1 MPKPIGSQV
10 VVIAGASSG
19 MGLAAAQEMARRG
32 ARVVLAARN
41 QADLERA
48 AEEIR
53 RGGGEALA
61 VVADVAD
68 YAQVESLARRAAE
81 AYGRID
87 SWVHTAAVS
96 TYAPFREQPLEDF
109 RRVLEVDFLG
119 QVHGARAALPY
130 LEESGGTLVCVGSAL
145 SDRGV
150 PLQGAYCAAKHAL
163 KGWLDSLRVELRQ
176 EGSRVRVTLVKP
188 SSINTP
194 LFDKAKTQLGVQPM
208 PIPPVYDPGLAVRA
222 IIRAAEHAP
231 RDVYVGGAGKL
242 FSVVERISP
251 RLLDFHQLH
260 TGFEAQKTAWPKAA
274 TDPSN
279 LYAPV
284 ADDGGVRGDFTR
296 DSTSHSLYQ
305 QIASHP
311 FLSASAAAVLVA
323 LAVRRSRGRRG
334 ERMVARSPA
343 AWTPERLAGTGT
355 APR

>member
-1 MPKPIGSQV
+1 MPKPIGKQV

-19 MGLAAAQEMARRG
+19 IGLAAANEMARRG
-32 ARVVLAARN
+32 AKVVLAARN

-53 RGGGEALA
+53 RAGGDALA

-68 YAQVESLARRAAE
+68 FAQVESLARRAAQE
-81 AYGRID
+81 HGRID
-87 SWVHTAAVS
+87 TWVHAAAVS
-96 TYAPFREQPLEDF
+96 TYAPFREQSLEDF
-109 RRVLEVDFLG
+109 RRVLEVNFLG

-130 LEESGGTLVCVGSAL
+130 LEECGGTLVCVGSAL

-163 KGWLDSLRVELRQ
+163 KGWLDSLRVELRK
-176 EGSRVRVTLVKP
+176 EGSRARVTLVKP

-208 PIPPVYDPGLAVRA
+208 PIPPVYDPELAVQA

-251 RLLDFHQLH
+251 RLLDVHQLWA
-260 TGFEAQKTAWPKAA
+260 GFDAQKTTWPKTA
-274 TDPSN
+274 TAPSN
-279 LYAPV
+279 LYTPV

-296 DSTSHSLYQ
+296 GSKSRSVYQ
-305 QIASHP
+305 RIAAHP
-311 FLSASAAAVLVA
+311 LLSALAAGVVVGVAAGRSRLRAQLASAAISDQ
-323 LAVRRSRGRRG
+323 R
-334 ERMVARSPA
+334 
-343 AWTPERLAGTGT
+343 
-355 APR
+355 